1 MSKVSLASLM
11 VLCAALAACS
21 DRDTNRTLTAP
32 DMRPALS
39 EALADAGI
47 GLTVDGPF
55 DLSLATEAA
64 SAQMAASAQRAV
76 TGGRASGHVGFTFS
90 PPFGGNLSSEQY
102 SFVALSTDPATLAA
116 TGQYEMMLTLAT
128 GVVQKV
134 HGDVICMSTVGN
146 TTRIAGQITK
156 LWVNNVQR
164 PLTGATH
171 NFWTVTDN
179 GEGQGTPD
187 FTSLM
192 LFSIAANAQFH
203 CTTGFT
209 PPSFFNQE
217 GNVQV
222 QP

>member
-1 MSKVSLASLM
+1 M

-21 DRDTNRTLTAP
+21 DSDTNRTVTAP
-32 DMRPALS
+32 DVGPAFS
-39 EALADAGI
+39 EAPADLGV
-47 GLTVDGPF
+47 GLTADGPF
-55 DLSLATEAA
+55 DLTLATEVA
-64 SAQMAASAQRAV
+64 SAQMAAAAQAT
-76 TGGRASGHVGFTFS
+76 TGSRASGHVGFNFS
-90 PPFGGNLSSEQY
+90 PPFGGNLVSEQY
-102 SFVALSTDPATLAA
+102 SFTALGTDPLTLFAA
-116 TGQYEMMLTLAT
+116 KGQYEMMLTLAN
-128 GVVQKV
+128 GVVQQV

-179 GEGQGTPD
+179 GEPGSAD
-187 FTSLM
+187 ITSLM
-192 LFSIAANAQFH
+192 LFSNAANAQFH
-203 CTTGFT
+203 CTTGWT
-209 PPSFFNQE
+209 PPSFSNQE